1 MFNEHNKSMA
11 KAEKLEFQTEV
22 SQLLKL
28 MINSVYSEK
37 EVFVR
42 ELVSN
47 ASDACDK
54 LRYLATTK
62 EKLLQSDPDL
72 KIKIEI
78 NKKDNI
84 VTIVDNGIGMNKK
97 DLVNNL
103 GTIARSGTAQF
114 IKEATETK
122 DLSLIGQFGVGFYS
136 AFMVASDLKV
146 VTRKAGENKLWIWK
160 SDGESN
166 FTIEE
171 TDDLDQLKSNRGTKI
186 FLTITKE
193 NKEFLDKIRI
203 EEIIRKYSDHI
214 SIPIFVQ
221 NYGDKEEEKPEAI
234 NSALALWTRPKNK
247 ITKDQYKEF
256 YNHVGQMFDDPWMTS
271 HYKAEGQIEYTVLN
285 FIPSTKPF
293 DLYDPARE
301 NRLKLYV
308 KKVFITDNCPE
319 LIPPYLRFLRG
330 VIDSEDL
337 PLNISREML
346 QNNPVVKKIRNA
358 LVKRTIND
366 LKKKLV
372 ADRASFEQ
380 FWSNFGPVIKEGIYE
395 DFEKKDNLL
404 EIALF
409 KNSNSTKL
417 ITLDE
422 YIETM
427 DKKQK
432 DIYFITGDS
441 YDNIINNPRL
451 EGYKSRGIN
460 VLILDDPVDS
470 FWTSSTPSFKE
481 KNIKSITKGI
491 DDLDNIGKKKKDEKE
506 KKEDKSIE
514 PLIVLLK
521 EKLKD
526 KVKDVRTSSRLT
538 ESPVC
543 LVADESSMDPQL
555 EKILQQ
561 HNQLQQGI
569 SLKILELNPDHKLIK
584 KLAKMSKDKSLIGD
598 IENIAILLYE
608 QSMIL
613 DGEKPSD
620 PVNFSKKLI
629 DTISAS
635 IN

>member
-1 MFNEHNKSMA
+1 MA
-11 KAEKLEFQTEV
+11 KSEKLEFQTEV

-72 KIKIEI
+72 KIQIEI
-78 NKKDNI
+78 DKKESLI
-84 VTIVDNGIGMNKK
+84 TITDNGIGMDRD

-136 AFMVASDLKV
+136 AFMVASDLQV
-146 VTRKAGENKLWIWK
+146 ITRKAGDKKIWIWK

-171 TDDLDQLKSNRGTKI
+171 SDDLELLNSNRGTKVI
-186 FLTITKE
+186 LSITKE
-193 NKEFLDKIRI
+193 GKEYLEKIRI

-214 SIPIFVQ
+214 SIPIFVRDIK
-221 NYGDKEEEKPEAI
+221 DKVDEKPEAI

-247 ITKDQYKEF
+247 ITKEQYKEF
-256 YNHVGQMFDDPWMTS
+256 YNHVGQMYDDPWLTS

-358 LVKRTIND
+358 LVRRTIGD
-366 LKKKLV
+366 LKKKL
-372 ADRASFEQ
+372 ANDRSAYEE

-395 DFEKKDNLL
+395 DAEKKDTLL

-427 DKKQK
+427 GKKQK
-432 DIYFITGDS
+432 DIYFITGDK
-441 YDNIINNPRL
+441 YDNVINNPSL
-451 EGYKSRGIN
+451 EGYKSRGVN
-460 VLILDDPVDS
+460 VLILDDAVDS
-470 FWTSSTPSFKE
+470 FWTSSTPNYKE
-481 KNIKSITKGI
+481 KNIKSVTKGV
-491 DDLDNIGKKKKDEKE
+491 DDLDSISKKKTDDKD
-506 KKEDKSIE
+506 KKEDKSLE
-514 PLIVLLK
+514 PLIILLK
-521 EKLKD
+521 DKLKD

-543 LVADESSMDPQL
+543 LVVDESAMDPQL

-561 HNQLQQGI
+561 HNQLQQGA
-569 SLKILELNPDHKLIK
+569 SLKILEINPDHKLIK
-584 KLAKMSKDKSLIGD
+584 KLAKMSKDKASIGD
-598 IENIAILLYE
+598 IENIGILLYE

-620 PVNFSKKLI
+620 PVSFSKKLI

-635 IN
+635 IS

>member
-1 MFNEHNKSMA
+1 MA

-78 NKKDNI
+78 NKKDNL

-97 DLVNNL
+97 DLVSNL

-146 VTRKAGENKLWIWK
+146 VTRKAGESKLWIWK

-171 TDDLDQLKSNRGTKI
+171 SDDLDQLNSNRGTKI
-186 FLTITKE
+186 ILTITKE

-221 NYGDKEEEKPEAI
+221 SSGDKEEEKPEAI

-366 LKKKLV
+366 LKKKLA

-380 FWSNFGPVIKEGIYE
+380 FWVNFGPVIKEGIYE

-441 YDNIINNPRL
+441 YDNIINNPSL

-491 DDLDNIGKKKKDEKE
+491 DDLDNLGKKKKDVKE

-584 KLAKMSKDKSLIGD
+584 KLAKMSKDKSSIGD

>member
-1 MFNEHNKSMA
+1 MSKS
-11 KAEKLEFQTEV
+11 EKLEFQTEV

-62 EKLLQSDPDL
+62 EKLLQSDPEL
-72 KIKIEI
+72 KINIEI
-78 NKKDNI
+78 NKKENL
-84 VTIVDNGIGMNKK
+84 VTITDNGVGMNKK

-114 IKEATETK
+114 IKEASEKK

-136 AFMVASDLKV
+136 AFMVAANLEV
-146 VTRKAGENKLWIWK
+146 ITRKAGENKTWIWK

-171 TDDLDQLKSNRGTKI
+171 TDNLKLLHSNRGTKI
-186 FLTITKE
+186 NLSITKE
-193 NKEFLDKIRI
+193 NKEFLEKIRI

-214 SIPIFVQ
+214 SIPIFV
-221 NYGDKEEEKPEAI
+221 NDTKDKVEEKPVAI

-247 ITKDQYKEF
+247 ISKEQYKEF
-256 YNHVGQMFDDPWMTS
+256 YNHVGQMYDEPWMTS

-285 FIPSTKPF
+285 FIPSSKPF
-293 DLYDPARE
+293 DLYEPARE

-366 LKKKLV
+366 LKKKLL
-372 ADRASFEQ
+372 ADRASYEE
-380 FWSNFGPVIKEGIYE
+380 FWSNFGPVIKEGVYE
-395 DFEKKDNLL
+395 DFEKKDSLL
-404 EIALF
+404 EISLF
-409 KNSNSTKL
+409 KNSSSSKL

-422 YIETM
+422 YVDSM

-441 YDNIINNPRL
+441 YKNIINNPRL
-451 EGYKSRGIN
+451 EGYKSRNIN
-460 VLILDDPVDS
+460 VLILDDAVDS

-481 KNIKSITKGI
+481 KNIKSITKGV
-491 DDLDNIGKKKKDEKE
+491 DDLDSMSKKKTEDKD
-506 KKEDKSIE
+506 KKEDKAIE

-543 LVADESSMDPQL
+543 LVADESAMDPQL

-561 HNQLQQGI
+561 HNQLQQEM
-569 SLKILELNPDHKLIK
+569 SLKILEINADHKLIK
-584 KLAKMSKDKSLIGD
+584 KLAKMSKDKSAIGD

-629 DTISAS
+629 ETISAS
-635 IN
+635 IG

>member
-1 MFNEHNKSMA
+1 MA
-11 KAEKLEFQTEV
+11 KSEKLEFQTEV

-72 KIKIEI
+72 KIQIEI
-78 NKKDNI
+78 DKKENQI
-84 VTIVDNGIGMNKK
+84 TITDNGIGMNRD

-136 AFMVASDLKV
+136 AFMVASDLTV
-146 VTRKAGENKLWIWK
+146 ITRKAGEKKLWIWK

-166 FTIEE
+166 FTIDES
-171 TDDLDQLKSNRGTKI
+171 DDLEQLNSNRGTKI
-186 FLTITKE
+186 ILSITKE
-193 NKEFLDKIRI
+193 GKEYLEKIRL
-203 EEIIRKYSDHI
+203 EEIKRKYSDHI
-214 SIPIFVQ
+214 SIPIFVRDIK
-221 NYGDKEEEKPEAI
+221 DKEDEKPEAI

-247 ITKDQYKEF
+247 ITKEQYKEF
-256 YNHVGQMFDDPWMTS
+256 YNHVGQMFDDPWLTS

-358 LVKRTIND
+358 LVRRTIGD
-366 LKKKLV
+366 LKKKL
-372 ADRASFEQ
+372 ANDRSSYEE

-395 DFEKKDNLL
+395 DTEKKDTLL

-422 YIETM
+422 YIDSM
-427 DKKQK
+427 SKKQK

-441 YDNIINNPRL
+441 YANVINNPSL

-460 VLILDDPVDS
+460 VLILDDAVDS
-470 FWTSSTPSFKE
+470 FWTSSTPNFKE
-481 KNIKSITKGI
+481 KNIKSVSKGV
-491 DDLDNIGKKKKDEKE
+491 DDLESISKKKTDDKD
-506 KKEDKSIE
+506 KKEDKSLE
-514 PLIVLLK
+514 PLIILLK
-521 EKLKD
+521 DKLKE

-543 LVADESSMDPQL
+543 LVVDESAMDPQL

-561 HNQLQQGI
+561 HNQLQQGAA
-569 SLKILELNPDHKLIK
+569 LKILEINPDHKLIK
-584 KLAKMSKDKSLIGD
+584 KLAKMSKDKASVGD
-598 IENIAILLYE
+598 IENIGILLYE

-620 PVNFSKKLI
+620 PVSFSKKLI

-635 IN
+635 IS

>member
-1 MFNEHNKSMA
+1 
-11 KAEKLEFQTEV
+11 
-22 SQLLKL
+22 
-28 MINSVYSEK
+28 
-37 EVFVR
+37 
-42 ELVSN
+42 
-47 ASDACDK
+47 
-54 LRYLATTK
+54 
-62 EKLLQSDPDL
+62 
-72 KIKIEI
+72 
-78 NKKDNI
+78 
-84 VTIVDNGIGMNKK
+84 MNRD

-136 AFMVASDLKV
+136 AFMVASDLTV
-146 VTRKAGENKLWIWK
+146 ITRKAGEKKLWIWK

-166 FTIEE
+166 FTIDES
-171 TDDLDQLKSNRGTKI
+171 DDLEQLNSNRGTKI
-186 FLTITKE
+186 ILSITKE
-193 NKEFLDKIRI
+193 GKEYLEKIRI

-214 SIPIFVQ
+214 SIPIFVRDIK
-221 NYGDKEEEKPEAI
+221 DKEDEKPEAI

-247 ITKDQYKEF
+247 ITKEQYKEF
-256 YNHVGQMFDDPWMTS
+256 YNHVGQMFDDPWLTS

-358 LVKRTIND
+358 LVRRTIGD
-366 LKKKLV
+366 LKKKLTN
-372 ADRASFEQ
+372 DRTSYEE

-395 DFEKKDNLL
+395 DTEKKDTLL

-422 YIETM
+422 YIDSM
-427 DKKQK
+427 SKKQK

-441 YDNIINNPRL
+441 YANVINNPSL

-460 VLILDDPVDS
+460 VLILDDAVDS
-470 FWTSSTPSFKE
+470 FWTSSTPNFKE
-481 KNIKSITKGI
+481 KNIKSVSKGV
-491 DDLDNIGKKKKDEKE
+491 DDLESISKKKTDDKD
-506 KKEDKSIE
+506 KKEDKSLE
-514 PLIVLLK
+514 PLIILLK
-521 EKLKD
+521 DKLKE

-543 LVADESSMDPQL
+543 LVVDESAMDPQL

-561 HNQLQQGI
+561 HNQLQQGAA
-569 SLKILELNPDHKLIK
+569 LKILEINPDHKLIK
-584 KLAKMSKDKSLIGD
+584 KLAKMSKDKASVGD
-598 IENIAILLYE
+598 IENIGILLYE

>member
-1 MFNEHNKSMA
+1 MA
-11 KAEKLEFQTEV
+11 KSEKLEFQTEV

-72 KIKIEI
+72 KIQIGI
-78 NKKDNI
+78 DKKENQI
-84 VTIVDNGIGMNKK
+84 TITDNGIGMNRD

-136 AFMVASDLKV
+136 AFMVASDLTV
-146 VTRKAGENKLWIWK
+146 ITRKAGEKKLWIWK

-166 FTIEE
+166 FTIDES
-171 TDDLDQLKSNRGTKI
+171 DDLEQLNSNRGTKI
-186 FLTITKE
+186 ILSITKE
-193 NKEFLDKIRI
+193 GKEYLEKTRI

-214 SIPIFVQ
+214 SIPIFVRDTK
-221 NYGDKEEEKPEAI
+221 DKEDEKPEAI

-247 ITKDQYKEF
+247 ITKEQYKEF
-256 YNHVGQMFDDPWMTS
+256 YNHVGQMFDDPWLTS

-358 LVKRTIND
+358 LVRRTIGD
-366 LKKKLV
+366 LKKKL
-372 ADRASFEQ
+372 ANDRSSYEE

-395 DFEKKDNLL
+395 DTEKKDTLL

-409 KNSNSTKL
+409 KNSNSSKL

-422 YIETM
+422 YIEAM
-427 DKKQK
+427 GKKQN

-441 YDNIINNPRL
+441 YNNVINNPSL

-460 VLILDDPVDS
+460 VLILDDAVDS
-470 FWTSSTPSFKE
+470 FWTSATPNFKE
-481 KNIKSITKGI
+481 KNIKSITKGV
-491 DDLDNIGKKKKDEKE
+491 DDLDSISKKKTDDKD
-506 KKEDKSIE
+506 KKEDKSLE

-521 EKLKD
+521 DKLKE

-543 LVADESSMDPQL
+543 LVVDESAMDPQL

-561 HNQLQQGI
+561 HNQLQQAA
-569 SLKILELNPDHKLIK
+569 SLKILEINPDHKLIK
-584 KLAKMSKDKSLIGD
+584 KLAKMSKDKASVGD
-598 IENIAILLYE
+598 IENIGILLYE

-635 IN
+635 LS

>member
-1 MFNEHNKSMA
+1 MA
-11 KAEKLEFQTEV
+11 KSEKLEFQTEV

-72 KIKIEI
+72 KIQIEI
-78 NKKDNI
+78 DKKENQI
-84 VTIVDNGIGMNKK
+84 TITDNGIGMNRD

-114 IKEATETK
+114 IKEATERK

-136 AFMVASDLKV
+136 AFMVASDLTV
-146 VTRKAGENKLWIWK
+146 VTRKAGEKKLWIWK

-166 FTIEE
+166 FTIDES
-171 TDDLDQLKSNRGTKI
+171 DDLEQLNSNRGTKI
-186 FLTITKE
+186 ILSITKE
-193 NKEFLDKIRI
+193 GKEYLEKTRI

-214 SIPIFVQ
+214 SIPIFVRDTK
-221 NYGDKEEEKPEAI
+221 DKEDEKPEAI

-247 ITKDQYKEF
+247 ITKEQYKEF
-256 YNHVGQMFDDPWMTS
+256 YNHVGQMFDDPWLTS

-358 LVKRTIND
+358 LVRRTIGD
-366 LKKKLV
+366 LKKKL
-372 ADRASFEQ
+372 ANDRSSYEE

-395 DFEKKDNLL
+395 DTEKKDTLL

-409 KNSNSTKL
+409 KNSNSSKL

-422 YIETM
+422 YIEAM
-427 DKKQK
+427 GKKQN

-441 YDNIINNPRL
+441 YNNVINNPSL

-460 VLILDDPVDS
+460 VLILDDAVDS
-470 FWTSSTPSFKE
+470 FWTSATPNFKE
-481 KNIKSITKGI
+481 KNIKSITKGV
-491 DDLDNIGKKKKDEKE
+491 DDLDSISKKKTDDKD
-506 KKEDKSIE
+506 KKEDKSLE

-521 EKLKD
+521 DKLKE

-543 LVADESSMDPQL
+543 LVVDESAMDPQL

-561 HNQLQQGI
+561 HNQLQQAA
-569 SLKILELNPDHKLIK
+569 SLKILEINPDHKLIK
-584 KLAKMSKDKSLIGD
+584 KLAKMSKDKASVGD
-598 IENIAILLYE
+598 IENIGILLYE

-635 IN
+635 LS

>member
-1 MFNEHNKSMA
+1 MA
-11 KAEKLEFQTEV
+11 KSEKLEFQTEV

-72 KIKIEI
+72 KIQIEI
-78 NKKDNI
+78 DKKENQI
-84 VTIVDNGIGMNKK
+84 TITDNGIGMNRD

-136 AFMVASDLKV
+136 AFMVASDLTV
-146 VTRKAGENKLWIWK
+146 ITRKAGEKKLWIWK
-160 SDGESN
+160 SDGASN
-166 FTIEE
+166 FTIDES
-171 TDDLDQLKSNRGTKI
+171 DDLEQLNSNRGTKI
-186 FLTITKE
+186 ILSITKE
-193 NKEFLDKIRI
+193 GKEYLEKTRI

-214 SIPIFVQ
+214 SIPIFVRDTK
-221 NYGDKEEEKPEAI
+221 DKEEEKPEAI

-247 ITKDQYKEF
+247 ITKEQYKEF
-256 YNHVGQMFDDPWMTS
+256 YNHVGQMFDDPWLTS

-358 LVKRTIND
+358 LVRRTIGD
-366 LKKKLV
+366 LKKKL
-372 ADRASFEQ
+372 ANDRSSYEE

-395 DFEKKDNLL
+395 DTEKKDTLL

-409 KNSNSTKL
+409 KNSNSSKL

-422 YIETM
+422 YIEAM
-427 DKKQK
+427 GKKQN

-441 YDNIINNPRL
+441 YNNVINNPSL

-460 VLILDDPVDS
+460 VLILDDAVDS
-470 FWTSSTPSFKE
+470 FWTSATPNFKE
-481 KNIKSITKGI
+481 KNIKSITKGV
-491 DDLDNIGKKKKDEKE
+491 DDLDSISKKKTDDKD
-506 KKEDKSIE
+506 KKEDKSLE

-521 EKLKD
+521 DKLKE

-543 LVADESSMDPQL
+543 LVVDESAMDPQL

-561 HNQLQQGI
+561 HNQLQQAA
-569 SLKILELNPDHKLIK
+569 SLKILEINPDHKLIK
-584 KLAKMSKDKSLIGD
+584 KLAKMSKDKASVGD
-598 IENIAILLYE
+598 IENIGILLYE

-635 IN
+635 LS

>member
-1 MFNEHNKSMA
+1 MA
-11 KAEKLEFQTEV
+11 KSEKLEFQTEV

-72 KIKIEI
+72 KIQIEI
-78 NKKDNI
+78 DKKENQI
-84 VTIVDNGIGMNKK
+84 TITDNGIGMNRD

-136 AFMVASDLKV
+136 AFMVASDLTV
-146 VTRKAGENKLWIWK
+146 ITRKAGEKKLWIWK

-166 FTIEE
+166 FTIDES
-171 TDDLDQLKSNRGTKI
+171 DDLEQLNSNRGTKI
-186 FLTITKE
+186 ILSITKE
-193 NKEFLDKIRI
+193 GKEYLEKTRI

-214 SIPIFVQ
+214 SIPIFVKDTK
-221 NYGDKEEEKPEAI
+221 DKEDEKPEAI

-247 ITKDQYKEF
+247 ITKEQYKEF
-256 YNHVGQMFDDPWMTS
+256 YNHVGQMFDDPWLTS

-358 LVKRTIND
+358 LVRRTIGD
-366 LKKKLV
+366 LKKKL
-372 ADRASFEQ
+372 ANDRSSYEE

-395 DFEKKDNLL
+395 DTEKKDTLL

-409 KNSNSTKL
+409 KNSNSSKL

-422 YIETM
+422 YIEAM
-427 DKKQK
+427 GKKQN

-441 YDNIINNPRL
+441 YNNVINNPSL

-460 VLILDDPVDS
+460 VLILDDAVDS
-470 FWTSSTPSFKE
+470 FWTSATPNFKE
-481 KNIKSITKGI
+481 KNIKSITKGV
-491 DDLDNIGKKKKDEKE
+491 DDLDSISKKKTDDKD
-506 KKEDKSIE
+506 KKEDKSLE

-521 EKLKD
+521 DKLKE

-543 LVADESSMDPQL
+543 LVVDESAMDPQL

-561 HNQLQQGI
+561 HNQLQQAA
-569 SLKILELNPDHKLIK
+569 SLKILEINPDHKLIK
-584 KLAKMSKDKSLIGD
+584 KLAKMSKDKASIGD
-598 IENIAILLYE
+598 IENIGILLYE

-635 IN
+635 LS

>member
-1 MFNEHNKSMA
+1 MA
-11 KAEKLEFQTEV
+11 KSEKLEFQTEV

-72 KIKIEI
+72 KIQIEI
-78 NKKDNI
+78 DKKENQI
-84 VTIVDNGIGMNKK
+84 TITDNGIGMNRD

-136 AFMVASDLKV
+136 AFMVASDLTV
-146 VTRKAGENKLWIWK
+146 ITRKAGEKKLWIWK

-166 FTIEE
+166 FTIDES
-171 TDDLDQLKSNRGTKI
+171 DDLEQLNSNRGTKI
-186 FLTITKE
+186 VLSITKE
-193 NKEFLDKIRI
+193 GKEYLEKIRI

-214 SIPIFVQ
+214 SIPIFVRDIK
-221 NYGDKEEEKPEAI
+221 DKEDEKPEAI

-247 ITKDQYKEF
+247 ITKEQYKEF
-256 YNHVGQMFDDPWMTS
+256 YNHVGQMFDDPWLTS

-358 LVKRTIND
+358 LVRRTIGD
-366 LKKKLV
+366 LKKKLTN
-372 ADRASFEQ
+372 DRTSYEE

-395 DFEKKDNLL
+395 DTEKKDTLL

-422 YIETM
+422 YIDSM
-427 DKKQK
+427 SKKQK

-441 YDNIINNPRL
+441 YANVINNPSL

-460 VLILDDPVDS
+460 VLILDDAVDS
-470 FWTSSTPSFKE
+470 FWTSSTPNFKE
-481 KNIKSITKGI
+481 KNIKSVSKGV
-491 DDLDNIGKKKKDEKE
+491 DDLESISKKKTDDKD
-506 KKEDKSIE
+506 KKEDKSLE
-514 PLIVLLK
+514 PLIILLK
-521 EKLKD
+521 DKLKE

-543 LVADESSMDPQL
+543 LVVDESAMDPQL

-561 HNQLQQGI
+561 HNQLQQGAA
-569 SLKILELNPDHKLIK
+569 LKILEINPDHKLIK
-584 KLAKMSKDKSLIGD
+584 KLAKMSKDKASVGD
-598 IENIAILLYE
+598 IENIGILLYE

-635 IN
+635 IS

>member
-1 MFNEHNKSMA
+1 MA

-78 NKKDNI
+78 NKKDNL

-97 DLVNNL
+97 DLVSNL

-136 AFMVASDLKV
+136 AFMVSSDLKV

-171 TDDLDQLKSNRGTKI
+171 SDDLDQLNSNRGTKI
-186 FLTITKE
+186 ILTITKE
-193 NKEFLDKIRI
+193 NKEFLDKTRI

-221 NYGDKEEEKPEAI
+221 NSGDKEEEKPEAI

-247 ITKDQYKEF
+247 ITNDQYKEF

-358 LVKRTIND
+358 LVKR
-366 LKKKLV
+366 L
-372 ADRASFEQ
+372 
-380 FWSNFGPVIKEGIYE
+380 
-395 DFEKKDNLL
+395 
-404 EIALF
+404 
-409 KNSNSTKL
+409 
-417 ITLDE
+417 
-422 YIETM
+422 
-427 DKKQK
+427 
-432 DIYFITGDS
+432 
-441 YDNIINNPRL
+441 
-451 EGYKSRGIN
+451 
-460 VLILDDPVDS
+460 
-470 FWTSSTPSFKE
+470 
-481 KNIKSITKGI
+481 
-491 DDLDNIGKKKKDEKE
+491 
-506 KKEDKSIE
+506 
-514 PLIVLLK
+514 
-521 EKLKD
+521 
-526 KVKDVRTSSRLT
+526 
-538 ESPVC
+538 
-543 LVADESSMDPQL
+543 
-555 EKILQQ
+555 
-561 HNQLQQGI
+561 
-569 SLKILELNPDHKLIK
+569 
-584 KLAKMSKDKSLIGD
+584 SLIH
-598 IENIAILLYE
+598 I
-608 QSMIL
+608 
-613 DGEKPSD
+613 
-620 PVNFSKKLI
+620 
-629 DTISAS
+629 
-635 IN
+635 

>member
-1 MFNEHNKSMA
+1 MA

-78 NKKDNI
+78 NKKDNL

-97 DLVNNL
+97 DLVSNL

-171 TDDLDQLKSNRGTKI
+171 SDDLDQLNSNRGTKI
-186 FLTITKE
+186 ILTITKE
-193 NKEFLDKIRI
+193 NKEFLDKTRI

-221 NYGDKEEEKPEAI
+221 NSGDKEEEKPEAI

-366 LKKKLV
+366 LKKKLA

-380 FWSNFGPVIKEGIYE
+380 FWVNFGPVIKEGIYE

-441 YDNIINNPRL
+441 YDNIINNTSL

-470 FWTSSTPSFKE
+470 FWTSSTPSFNE

-491 DDLDNIGKKKKDEKE
+491 DDLDNLGKKKKDEKE

-584 KLAKMSKDKSLIGD
+584 KLAKMSKDKSSIGD